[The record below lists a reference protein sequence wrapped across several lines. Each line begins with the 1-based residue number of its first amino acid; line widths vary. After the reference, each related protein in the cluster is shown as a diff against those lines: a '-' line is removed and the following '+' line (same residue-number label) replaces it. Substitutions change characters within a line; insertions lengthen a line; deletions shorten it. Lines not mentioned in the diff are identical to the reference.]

1 MQQIRLC
8 TLIAGCAVLT
18 LTAGC
23 TDLGGGRVCTASF
36 AVATVVAVDSN
47 GALVPD
53 ATVITTLLRTGQI
66 LTPTTVMDFMTGV
79 YPILDDGAIP
89 SLDFRGDSVRV
100 HAAKGTASA
109 EATYDF
115 DVPGGCHIQRTSGPD
130 TLQLR

>member
-36 AVATVVAVDSN
+36 AIATATVVDSN

-53 ATVITTLLRTGQI
+53 ATVTTTLLRTGETI
-66 LTPTTVMDFMTGV
+66 TPTTVMDFITGV

-89 SLDFRGDSVRV
+89 KLHAGGDSV
-100 HAAKGTASA
+100 
-109 EATYDF
+109 
-115 DVPGGCHIQRTSGPD
+115 
-130 TLQLR
+130 